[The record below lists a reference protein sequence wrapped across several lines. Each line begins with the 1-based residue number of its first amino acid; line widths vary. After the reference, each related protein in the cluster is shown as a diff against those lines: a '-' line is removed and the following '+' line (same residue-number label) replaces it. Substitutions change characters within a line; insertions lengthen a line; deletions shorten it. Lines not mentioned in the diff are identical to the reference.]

1 MEDNVALEYLTLLD
15 NFVVLTN
22 AHAIEKGRRFDR
34 ILFNG
39 TTKFFVEKNT
49 RKIFGAKSDFQY
61 NPRREYGTLNT
72 IDQMDWVTLFPI
84 VGTQLFDEM
93 AAREASIKS
102 TYKQRGRPKK
112 TP

>member
-1 MEDNVALEYLTLLD
+1 MEDNAPLEYLMSLD
-15 NFVVLTN
+15 KFVTVVN

-34 ILFNG
+34 ILFHG

-49 RKIFGAKSDFQY
+49 RKIFGAKSDFQF
-61 NPRREYGTLNT
+61 NPRREYGTLDT

-84 VGTQLFDEM
+84 VGTPLFDEM
-93 AAREASIKS
+93 SAREASIKS